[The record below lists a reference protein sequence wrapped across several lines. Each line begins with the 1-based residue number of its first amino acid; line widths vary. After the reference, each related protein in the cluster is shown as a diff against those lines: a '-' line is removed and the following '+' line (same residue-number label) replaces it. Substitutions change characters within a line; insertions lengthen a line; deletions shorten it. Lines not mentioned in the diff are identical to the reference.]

1 MRENARFVETFQSRC
16 RFGLAQAD
24 ITPPVGIYHRMW
36 GAAGHD
42 RSTGVHRP
50 LTASA
55 VAFGDLEETG
65 PASGCEQILILL
77 DHVLLWPAEMDLLL
91 ERAGR
96 LSGVGRDSL
105 LVVFSHTHAAGLM
118 GLERESLPGGELIR
132 GYLKRVAASVGDLIT
147 TARSRSQTATITYGF
162 GRCSLARNRDLWDGQ
177 LQQYVCGYNPD
188 GPSDDTLLA
197 ARVTG
202 ERDEPIATI
211 VNYACHPTTLA
222 WQNTLISPDFPGA
235 MREVVER
242 ETGAPCLFLQGA
254 SGDLGPKEGFVG
266 DLEVADRNGRQL
278 GYAALSAL
286 CELPAPN
293 RRFQYTGPRESGA
306 TLGTWSW
313 TRFSGDD
320 ERRSCRW
327 KLRRWAVDLP
337 CRRTPLTRERVESEL
352 QRCRA
357 GEERARAAGDEARAR
372 DFRALAE
379 QQGRRL
385 QRLKFLPAGE
395 SIPFSIWL
403 WSIGNAFWLAVE
415 GEPYQILQRSLRE
428 RFPGVPI
435 MVASLANGARA
446 NYLIPAGAY
455 GSGRYPDTIA
465 VLAKGS
471 LETVIDEAGNQI
483 EQWLTAG

>member
-1 MRENARFVETFQSRC
+1 MSC
-16 RFGLAQAD
+16 RL
-24 ITPPVGIYHRMW
+24 R
-36 GAAGHD
+36 
-42 RSTGVHRP
+42 TG
-50 LTASA
+50 
-55 VAFGDLEETG
+55 
-65 PASGCEQILILL
+65 
-77 DHVLLWPAEMDLLL
+77 
-91 ERAGR
+91 
-96 LSGVGRDSL
+96 
-105 LVVFSHTHAAGLM
+105 
-118 GLERESLPGGELIR
+118 
-132 GYLKRVAASVGDLIT
+132 
-147 TARSRSQTATITYGF
+147 
-162 GRCSLARNRDLWDGQ
+162 
-177 LQQYVCGYNPD
+177 
-188 GPSDDTLLA
+188 
-197 ARVTG
+197 
-202 ERDEPIATI
+202 
-211 VNYACHPTTLA
+211 
-222 WQNTLISPDFPGA
+222 
-235 MREVVER
+235 
-242 ETGAPCLFLQGA
+242 
-254 SGDLGPKEGFVG
+254 
-266 DLEVADRNGRQL
+266 
-278 GYAALSAL
+278 
-286 CELPAPN
+286 
-293 RRFQYTGPRESGA
+293 RFQYTGPRESGA

-313 TRFSGDD
+313 TRLSGDD